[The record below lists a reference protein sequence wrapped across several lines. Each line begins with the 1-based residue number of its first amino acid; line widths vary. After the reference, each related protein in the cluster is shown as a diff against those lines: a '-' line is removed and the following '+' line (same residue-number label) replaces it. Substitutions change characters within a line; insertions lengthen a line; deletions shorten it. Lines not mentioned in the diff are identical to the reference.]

1 MDLKQRFS
9 DLFDRLGVETPPPR
23 YPSAAVEITPDRIS
37 AVRLDVDRK
46 SGTRRLAAAES
57 RPLPE
62 GAVEVSLTRPN
73 ILDAAALMEALHSM
87 FVKIAP
93 RDHRVSLLLPD
104 DVARVSLLGFAAL
117 PKTRRELQD
126 LVRFRM
132 SKSLPFKPEEAVMD
146 LMVLRG
152 SAPQPGTSSASVLAA
167 FVHRS
172 VLEQYE
178 SLLAACGYW
187 PGLVSLS
194 TFELFN
200 LFRLV
205 FARKKASD
213 RDSLVLNVTR
223 HYLTV
228 MILRDTDVIFYRC
241 KPHLTAANGDSL
253 ADVRREIYTSLAF
266 YQEKLLGRGIGRVFL
281 RCTGLPPESIR
292 DAAGA
297 ETGGE
302 VEILDPL
309 SVVPRNGAPPISQ
322 EEAAFVAPAIG
333 AVAGRTP

>member
-1 MDLKQRFS
+1 MDLKRQFS
-9 DLFDRLGVETPPPR
+9 DLFDRLGAESLPPR
-23 YPSAAVEITPDRIS
+23 YPSVAVEIGADRIS
-37 AVRLDVDRK
+37 AVRLAVDRK
-46 SGTRRLAAAES
+46 GGTMRLAAAGS

-62 GAVEVSLTRPN
+62 GAIEVSLTKPN
-73 ILDAAALMEALHSM
+73 ILDTAAVMEALHAL

-117 PKTRRELQD
+117 PKTRRELQE

-132 SKSLPFKPEEAVMD
+132 AKSLPFKPEEAVMD
-146 LMVLRG
+146 LMVLKG
-152 SAPQPGTSSASVLAA
+152 SAPQPGTSSASVLTS
-167 FVHRS
+167 FVHRA

-178 SLLAACGYW
+178 SLIAACGYW

-200 LFRLV
+200 LFRAV
-205 FARKKASD
+205 FSRKKAPD

-223 HYLTV
+223 HYLSV
-228 MILRDTDVIFYRC
+228 LILRDTQVIFYRC
-241 KPHLTAANGDSL
+241 KPHVVAANGDPL
-253 ADVRREIYTSLAF
+253 TDVRREIYTSLAF

-281 RCTGLPPESIR
+281 RCTGLTAESIR
-292 DAAGA
+292 EAAGA
-297 ETGGE
+297 ETGGD

-309 SVVPRNGAPPISQ
+309 AVVPANGSPSVSA
-322 EEAAFVAPAIG
+322 EEAALMAPAIG
-333 AVAGRTP
+333 AVAGRLS